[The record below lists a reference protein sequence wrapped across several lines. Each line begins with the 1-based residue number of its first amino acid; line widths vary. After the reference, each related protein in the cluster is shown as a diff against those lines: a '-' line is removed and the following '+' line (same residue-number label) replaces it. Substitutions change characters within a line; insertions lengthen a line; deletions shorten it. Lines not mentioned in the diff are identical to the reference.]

1 MKSMR
6 DTYKQ
11 IAEFGLLG
19 IAFVSVVPPV
29 PSTPQ
34 PYDLMPGLAFAGVA
48 FAGSLA
54 FSLYRKAETWPFAAA
69 KLILFLSF
77 GWVIHMRVF
86 L

>member
-1 MKSMR
+1 MR

-11 IAEFGLLG
+11 IAELSLLG
-19 IAFVSVVPPV
+19 IAFFLVVPPV
-29 PSTPQ
+29 SSTPQ

-48 FAGSLA
+48 FAGSLV

-77 GWVIHMRVF
+77 DWVLHMRVTLF
-86 L
+86 